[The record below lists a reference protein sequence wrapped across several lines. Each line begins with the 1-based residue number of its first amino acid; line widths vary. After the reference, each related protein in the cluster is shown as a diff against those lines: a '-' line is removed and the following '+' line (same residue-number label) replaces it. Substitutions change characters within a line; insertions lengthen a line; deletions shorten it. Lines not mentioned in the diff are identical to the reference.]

1 MNKGFEGWERK
12 GQGMAEFAIVFPFLL
27 LLLFGIFEFGRIMFT
42 YSVALTATR
51 DAARYGAAIQD
62 IGGGISQYEDCTGI
76 REAAKRIGRFA
87 GISDAN
93 ITIKYSNASGI
104 YSSVCPPTMDVEPA
118 DTISVTIDTSV
129 TPVTPIGNFN
139 PIPINS
145 SSSRTILK
153 NVKLGYSGT
162 GSGSLTGLLSDVNF
176 KTTAQTVEETM
187 GTISVVLELNKV
199 STDLVTIPFS
209 VTGTAL
215 SGAGEDYL
223 MTSSPVTINPG
234 ETTATLYISL
244 NNDAVAEGPETLVIG
259 IDIPINA
266 TKGPQDIHT
275 VTIVDP
281 PDVSFTTL
289 SSIES
294 ESTTTTALMVELSK
308 GSTQD
313 VSVSISTSGTAS
325 WGVAGDYT
333 TYPDP
338 IVISSG
344 NLSSLLM
351 ITINN
356 DSCDEDNETA
366 VISLVSPVNALV
378 GSIPVHTMTII
389 DDDSTPVISFFTS
402 NQVVSEEI
410 GLFSTSITLSELSG
424 KTITV
429 PFSISGTTIPADYII
444 HDPSPLTIPAG
455 SSTAD
460 IHMSILE
467 GDGWEVDETLILTL
481 ETPVNAVV
489 GSPGIQTIVITEQSD
504 EPSVY
509 FASSGQTVVEGNQQ
523 FNVIVQM
530 SNAWSDEVI
539 IPFTLTGTAENGPT
553 KDYSITASL
562 LVVPV
567 GWTQGEILVQILDD
581 VIDEN
586 DESFVITMGEITN
599 GYLGSPT
606 VHTIQ
611 IMDNDSPPEVNFAA
625 SHSAVSED
633 GGTRSI
639 TVNLSYPSVHEVSIP
654 LNLSGSAAQSADYS
668 ISTTTLVIP
677 AGSISGA
684 FEITLTDDP
693 NYDPDEKI
701 IIDLGAPTNGEL
713 GSLTRY
719 TMDIEDNELPPCEVG
734 SHLLTVGADSL
745 SLSVVNEG
753 ETITFTGGS
762 ITWPEASPNS
772 PRLNTISFAGSN
784 VFSGTIKPT
793 YHTYFAWEEFSS
805 LAAES
810 ISYQFD
816 SDLGSGSHILVLNF
830 QNPVDGTTCSLTDT
844 YNNH

>member
-12 GQGMAEFAIVFPFLL
+12 GQGMVEFAIVFPFLL

-356 DSCDEDNETA
+356 DSYDEDNETA

-509 FASSGQTVVEGNQQ
+509 FASSGKCS
-523 FNVIVQM
+523 FHLP
-530 SNAWSDEVI
+530 DR
-539 IPFTLTGTAENGPT
+539 TA
-553 KDYSITASL
+553 
-562 LVVPV
+562 
-567 GWTQGEILVQILDD
+567 
-581 VIDEN
+581 
-586 DESFVITMGEITN
+586 
-599 GYLGSPT
+599 
-606 VHTIQ
+606 
-611 IMDNDSPPEVNFAA
+611 
-625 SHSAVSED
+625 
-633 GGTRSI
+633 
-639 TVNLSYPSVHEVSIP
+639 
-654 LNLSGSAAQSADYS
+654 
-668 ISTTTLVIP
+668 
-677 AGSISGA
+677 
-684 FEITLTDDP
+684 
-693 NYDPDEKI
+693 
-701 IIDLGAPTNGEL
+701 
-713 GSLTRY
+713 
-719 TMDIEDNELPPCEVG
+719 
-734 SHLLTVGADSL
+734 
-745 SLSVVNEG
+745 
-753 ETITFTGGS
+753 
-762 ITWPEASPNS
+762 
-772 PRLNTISFAGSN
+772 
-784 VFSGTIKPT
+784 
-793 YHTYFAWEEFSS
+793 
-805 LAAES
+805 
-810 ISYQFD
+810 
-816 SDLGSGSHILVLNF
+816 
-830 QNPVDGTTCSLTDT
+830 
-844 YNNH
+844 